1 MSAYDVTVAIT
12 REETMT
18 IIADTQDEA
27 EQKALDYF
35 EEHENVT
42 GELEIA
48 VSSTAANLEY

>member
-48 VSSTAANLEY
+48 VSSIADNLEY

>member
-12 REETMT
+12 CEETMT

-42 GELEIA
+42 GELEIT
-48 VSSTAANLEY
+48 VSSIADNLEY